1 MTEPLTLAPSTISAG
16 WTAESK
22 YFISFRIS
30 TRVVTGLYGA
40 QIAFEDVVHSNED
53 IESHYLGEIEKDIY
67 DAIAESISNPI
78 SLAFW
83 MSDNTLKVRKIMV
96 DFGPNT
102 YLDGK
107 RNAIVGIDNV
117 VTLIPTCKDQHGNMW
132 NDVTEVQIKN
142 MQKLEFPVSI
152 NGQPDGDYKGTSVAG
167 QPVTL
172 KLNKRGRATMRFKIV
187 IPELDGLWLSVY
199 PELYAYDAEGL
210 AGLAAWAAT
219 Q

>member
-1 MTEPLTLAPSTISAG
+1 MTSTPTLAPTTVSAG

-22 YFISFRIS
+22 YSVSFHIS
-30 TRVVTGLYGA
+30 TRVITGLFGA
-40 QIAFEDVVHSNED
+40 LIPFEDVVHSNED
-53 IESHYLGEIEKDIY
+53 IESHYLGTITQDMY

-83 MSDNTLKVRKIMV
+83 LPDNTLKVRKIIV

-102 YLDGK
+102 YLDSK

-117 VTLIPTCKDQHGNMW
+117 ITLIPKCQDQHGVTW
-132 NDVTEVQIKN
+132 TDITEVQIKN
-142 MQKLEFPVSI
+142 MQKLEFPMSI
-152 NGQPDGDYKGTSVAG
+152 NGQADSAYKGTSVAD

-172 KLNKRGRATMRFKIV
+172 KLGERGRATVRFKIV
-187 IPELDGLWLSVY
+187 IPELSGLWLSVY
-199 PELYAYDAEGL
+199 PELYAYDADGL
-210 AGLAAWAAT
+210 AKLAAWAAT